1 MVSAKH
7 FPLSCP
13 EKLFYA
19 CHNPK
24 SASSKL
30 HQNVICLSCLSLFT
44 FNIGNEANS
53 MDPAQIAP
61 TVGLIRVYTCA
72 GYQSLFITI
81 CVWIQNDRYLIFSN
95 GIE

>member
-1 MVSAKH
+1 MRVKT
-7 FPLSCP
+7 CQ
-13 EKLFYA
+13 
-19 CHNPK
+19 NPK

-61 TVGLIRVYTCA
+61 TGE
-72 GYQSLFITI
+72 
-81 CVWIQNDRYLIFSN
+81 D
-95 GIE
+95 